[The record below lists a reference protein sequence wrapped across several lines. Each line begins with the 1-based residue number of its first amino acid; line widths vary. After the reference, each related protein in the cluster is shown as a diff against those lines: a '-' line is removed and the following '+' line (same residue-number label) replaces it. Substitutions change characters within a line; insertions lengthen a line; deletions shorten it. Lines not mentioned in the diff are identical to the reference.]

1 MHKTNAFLPS
11 REELFQELLIP
22 VGFYVIIRLRSEERR
37 CEMKRITKVVLILI
51 TLLLSASG
59 CSGSSENWAYK
70 GFIIEVYENARGE
83 PVIVTISDDVESEFV
98 IKTNT
103 EMIAPVHTPVS
114 VGDYVQLTTTRSS
127 DRDIKKMQV
136 SVGYSTSGRLVFF
149 EGEESP
155 FVLTETGDGARL
167 LVRLIDDNATLPG
180 ISGIGDVIQV
190 FHSSPVLHAE
200 PIAAVEA
207 LIFLENGTAADITE
221 EDIAFI
227 VSQGYTV
234 KAG

>member
-1 MHKTNAFLPS
+1 
-11 REELFQELLIP
+11 
-22 VGFYVIIRLRSEERR
+22 
-37 CEMKRITKVVLILI
+37 MKRIVCDVLAII
-51 TLLLSASG
+51 SLSPLFIG
-59 CSGSSENWAYK
+59 CSGGGENYEYN
-70 GFIIEVYENARGE
+70 GFVTEVYENAKGE
-83 PVIVTISDDVESEFV
+83 TVIVTISDDVESEFV
-98 IKTNT
+98 IKSNT

-136 SVGYSTSGRLVFF
+136 SVGYSTSGRLVFV

-167 LVRLIDDNATLPG
+167 LVRLIDDNATLPR
-180 ISGIGDVIQV
+180 ISGIGDVIKV
-190 FHSSPVLHAE
+190 LHSSPVLHAE

-221 EDIAFI
+221 DDIAFI

-234 KAG
+234 RAG

>member
-1 MHKTNAFLPS
+1 
-11 REELFQELLIP
+11 
-22 VGFYVIIRLRSEERR
+22 
-37 CEMKRITKVVLILI
+37 MKRIVCAVLAII
-51 TLLLSASG
+51 SLSPLFIG
-59 CSGSSENWAYK
+59 CSGGGENYEYN
-70 GFIIEVYENARGE
+70 GFVTEVYENAKGE
-83 PVIVTISDDVESEFV
+83 TVIVTISDDVESEFV
-98 IKTNT
+98 IKSNT

-127 DRDIKKMQV
+127 DRDVKKMQV
-136 SVGYSTSGRLVFF
+136 SVGYSTSGRLVFV

-167 LVRLIDDNATLPG
+167 LVRLIDDNATLPE
-180 ISGIGDVIQV
+180 ISGIGDVIKV
-190 FHSSPVLHAE
+190 LHSSPVLHAE

-221 EDIAFI
+221 DDIAFI

-234 KAG
+234 RAE

>member
-1 MHKTNAFLPS
+1 
-11 REELFQELLIP
+11 
-22 VGFYVIIRLRSEERR
+22 
-37 CEMKRITKVVLILI
+37 MKRIVCVVLAII
-51 TLLLSASG
+51 SLSPLFIG
-59 CSGSSENWAYK
+59 CSGGGENYEYN
-70 GFIIEVYENARGE
+70 GFVTEVYENAKGE
-83 PVIVTISDDVESEFV
+83 TVIVTISDDVESEFV
-98 IKTNT
+98 IKSNT
-103 EMIAPVHTPVS
+103 EMTAPVHTPVS

-136 SVGYSTSGRLVFF
+136 SVGYSTSGRLVFV

-167 LVRLIDDNATLPG
+167 LVRLIDDNATLPR
-180 ISGIGDVIQV
+180 ISGIGDVIKV
-190 FHSSPVLHAE
+190 LHSSPVLHAE

-221 EDIAFI
+221 DDIAFI

-234 KAG
+234 RAE